1 MTSESSRS
9 AQSRGSAQKRGILC
23 GHRERPVLRV
33 FGTKENSGRRF
44 WGCVYYEVNDQ
55 CQFFCWTDPESES
68 EDPHVA
74 RLKRKVVALKADVKA
89 SEWKLKVAVVF
100 GMVGWVGCV
109 CCWLQVLLNHNQ
121 GLPCL
126 VPLKLG

>member
-100 GMVGWVGCV
+100 GMVGWVGCYR
-109 CCWLQVLLNHNQ
+109 VLAEHYNESRNR
-121 GLPCL
+121 
-126 VPLKLG
+126 